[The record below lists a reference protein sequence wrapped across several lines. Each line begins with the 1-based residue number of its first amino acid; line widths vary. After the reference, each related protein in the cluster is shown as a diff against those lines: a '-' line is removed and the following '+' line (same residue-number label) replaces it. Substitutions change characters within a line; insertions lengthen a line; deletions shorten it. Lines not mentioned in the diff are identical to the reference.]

1 MSFAVDVDTYPD
13 LVTDAHPANGRRGV
27 PLTPRERLATGARVG
42 RRLLLV
48 EDDESM
54 QEVLR
59 ALLEAEGY
67 EVIGAMDGEE
77 ALAHLRRGVAPSLI
91 VLDLMLPGMDG
102 FEFRA
107 LQRANPAWAK
117 IPVVVYSGM
126 DRLAERVRALEPSAW
141 FEKPIDPESLL
152 GAIGKYCS

>member
-1 MSFAVDVDTYPD
+1 
-13 LVTDAHPANGRRGV
+13 
-27 PLTPRERLATGARVG
+27 
-42 RRLLLV
+42 V

-59 ALLEAEGY
+59 TLLESEGY
-67 EVIGAMDGEE
+67 EVIGAVDGEE

-126 DRLAERVRALEPSAW
+126 DRLAERVRPLEPSAW
-141 FEKPIDPESLL
+141 FAKPIDPESLL